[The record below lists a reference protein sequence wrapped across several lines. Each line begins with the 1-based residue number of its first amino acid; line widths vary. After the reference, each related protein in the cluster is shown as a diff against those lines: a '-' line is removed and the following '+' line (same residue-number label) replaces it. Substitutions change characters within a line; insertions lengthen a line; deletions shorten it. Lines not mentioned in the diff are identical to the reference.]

1 MSIQETLEEAAA
13 MVGLFGAV
21 LNSKFKGKELD
32 KIGSNPKAVKAR
44 RKRNK
49 NKKTLRK

>member
-1 MSIQETLEEAAA
+1 MNLKESLEEAAA
-13 MVGLFGAV
+13 MVGLFGAA

-32 KIGSNPKAVKAR
+32 KIGRNPKAVKAR

-49 NKKTLRK
+49 NKKTHRK